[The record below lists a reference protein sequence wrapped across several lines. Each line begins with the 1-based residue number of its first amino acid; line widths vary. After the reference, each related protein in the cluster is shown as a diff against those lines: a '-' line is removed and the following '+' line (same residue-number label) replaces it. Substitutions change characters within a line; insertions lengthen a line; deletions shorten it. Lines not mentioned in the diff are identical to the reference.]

1 MIATQPGCSKGKKQ
15 KLILFFSF
23 PPLCSLPQ
31 RLLVLAHAL
40 CPPPNS
46 FFSSTFF
53 HANGELVRAELNF
66 HVIVPFRKDFYNFP
80 KQCPSILENLQ
91 KLLIRKLF
99 RIHFLPTLS
108 MNILSNFKSPFRGD
122 WNHSFYRIQVKIFV
136 FYMVQVKI
144 FEKYPSCDNLAASI
158 HQNWWKTLTNVI
170 RKCILQH
177 SVGSSL

>member
-40 CPPPNS
+40 CPPPKLV
-46 FFSSTFF
+46 FLRHFF
-53 HANGELVRAELNF
+53 HANGELVRAELNL

-80 KQCPSILENLQ
+80 KQCPSILEHLQ

-99 RIHFLPTLS
+99 RIHFLSTLS
-108 MNILSNFKSPFRGD
+108 MNNTVKQIFSSRR
-122 WNHSFYRIQVKIFV
+122 WNHNFHGIQLKIFV
-136 FYMVQVKI
+136 FIGSKNI
-144 FEKYPSCDNLAASI
+144 
-158 HQNWWKTLTNVI
+158 WKLS
-170 RKCILQH
+170 KLWQFGHLHSSKHLQM
-177 SVGSSL
+177 SSENAFFNTV

>member
-40 CPPPNS
+40 CPPPKLV
-46 FFSSTFF
+46 FLRHFF
-53 HANGELVRAELNF
+53 HANGELVRVELNL

-80 KQCPSILENLQ
+80 KQCPSILEHLQ

-99 RIHFLPTLS
+99 RIHFLSTLS
-108 MNILSNFKSPFRGD
+108 MNNT
-122 WNHSFYRIQVKIFV
+122 VKQIF
-136 FYMVQVKI
+136 
-144 FEKYPSCDNLAASI
+144 PSRRVNP
-158 HQNWWKTLTNVI
+158 
-170 RKCILQH
+170 
-177 SVGSSL
+177 